1 MVGIFERWKIGV
13 RIMDKMKIR
22 TGRILAVLA
31 ALLIALGAAWGTWR
45 DAQPKFRDVTI
56 SAGEEMPL
64 LEDYFTEFAVA
75 GKCEFVTD
83 LSGLDGFSVGDHE
96 VVLRQGQRQETVTLH
111 IVDTLAPEL
120 EVQDLEV
127 ALGTQI
133 TTEDLITHLWD
144 HTQVTVAFARE
155 PEIPDN
161 YSDLTLEVI
170 ATDTSGNTSTASA
183 TVSFVWMRTELTVE
197 FGTVLT
203 AADILYDA
211 EKDADLLSQEDLDR
225 INQEGVGQ
233 YEITSTAQGRSLV
246 CRVTVQDTQG
256 PVLVLQEHQ
265 EYLRGSVRLED
276 FLVSAEDLSGEVTVT
291 LLTTHDCSVEGPQTV
306 RVEAKDIYG
315 NTTVAETT
323 LYVVTDVTAPVIS
336 GGNDTLSVPKN
347 TQPNYLAGVSAR
359 DDRDGAVNVTV
370 DDSKVDL
377 TTAGTYFVTYIARDS
392 SGNEAKL
399 RRKVIVEHDAE
410 DTAALVAAIAATLE
424 NDPEKIRDYVRSSIR
439 YSTDWGGDDPVW
451 KGFTDKSGNCY
462 VHALCLKA
470 ILDLKGYN
478 TQLIWVTNKTHYWLI
493 IEMEPGVWR
502 HIDPTPSDLH
512 SRYSLMTD
520 QQRLWTL
527 SGRDW
532 DHSQWPACE

>member
-1 MVGIFERWKIGV
+1 MENISN
-13 RIMDKMKIR
+13 R
-22 TGRILAVLA
+22 TGKILAVLA
-31 ALLIALGAAWGTWR
+31 VLLLVAGSAWGVWR

-64 LEDYFTEFAVA
+64 LEDYCTEYAVA

-83 LSGLDGFSVGDHE
+83 LSGLDGSCVGDHE
-96 VVLRQGQRQETVTLH
+96 VVLRQGGRQETVTLH
-111 IVDTLAPEL
+111 IMDTLAPEL
-120 EVQDLEV
+120 EVQNLEV
-127 ALGTQI
+127 PLGTRI
-133 TTEDLITHLWD
+133 TPEDLVTHLWD
-144 HTQVTVAFARE
+144 HSQVKLAFAKE
-155 PEIPDN
+155 PETPDN
-161 YSDLTLEVI
+161 YGDLTLEVV
-170 ATDTSGNTSTASA
+170 ATDTSGNTATASA
-183 TVSFVWMRTELTVE
+183 TVSFVWMRTELTLE
-197 FGTVLT
+197 LGTALT

-211 EKDADLLSQEDLDR
+211 EKDAQLISQEDLDR
-225 INQEGVGQ
+225 INRSGVGQ
-233 YEITSTAQGRSLV
+233 YEISSTAQDRTLV
-246 CRVTVQDTQG
+246 CHITVQDTQG

-265 EYLRGSVRLED
+265 EYLRGYVRLED
-276 FLVSAEDLSGEVTVT
+276 FLVSAEDPSGPVTVT
-291 LLTTHDCSVEGPQTV
+291 LLTTHDCSAEGSQTV
-306 RVEAKDIYG
+306 RIEAKDIYG
-315 NTTVAETT
+315 NVTVGETT
-323 LYVVTDVTAPVIS
+323 LYVVTDITPPVIT
-336 GGNDTLSVPKN
+336 GGTDVLSVAKN

-359 DDRDGAVNVTV
+359 DDRDGAVNLIV

-377 TTAGTYFVTYIARDS
+377 SAAGTYFVTYIARDS

-399 RRKVIVEHDAE
+399 RRKVIVEHDAQ
-410 DTAALVAAIAATLE
+410 DTANLVASIAATLE
-424 NDPEKIRDYVRSSIR
+424 NDPEKIRNYVRSSIH

-451 KGFTDKSGNCY
+451 KGFTEKSGNCY

-502 HIDPTPSDLH
+502 HIDPTPSDFH